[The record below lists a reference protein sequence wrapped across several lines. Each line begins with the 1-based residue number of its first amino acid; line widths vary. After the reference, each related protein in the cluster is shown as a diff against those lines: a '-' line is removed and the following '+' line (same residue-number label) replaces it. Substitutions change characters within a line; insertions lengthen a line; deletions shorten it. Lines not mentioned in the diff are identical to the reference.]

1 MLNLRV
7 IELRKRKKLRFMKR
21 NLLSILALG
30 LGLQSF
36 AQVVYTDITDVT
48 LTPVVGRET
57 LAIDLNNDG
66 TTDFT
71 MFALDTTVVE
81 QGQNI
86 PTKGVGIDIHGNN
99 EVDASSEAVG
109 TGSILAVTAYNNG
122 QAISSS
128 GNFMT
133 TTGTSGYWIP
143 GGAISLS
150 ADVPF
155 LGTTNGGNFTN
166 TTDLFVAVK
175 FEIGVSMPTTHY
187 GWIRVDVADNA
198 ANMTVKDFAYETTA
212 DAAVNPSITSIN
224 EQELAEAK
232 VFYAN
237 SELNINGVKGTYNVA
252 VVDLLG
258 KSISNTSV
266 NNTSV
271 ITLNNINN
279 GIYLVKITK
288 GNAIV
293 TKKVYIK

>member
-1 MLNLRV
+1 
-7 IELRKRKKLRFMKR
+7 MKR

-71 MFALDTTVVE
+71 IFALDTTIVE

-86 PTKGVGIDIHGNN
+86 PADGCAIDIHGNN
-99 EVDASSEAVG
+99 EVNATSQTLATGQIKAVIANSNG
-109 TGSILAVTAYNNG
+109 DTFDNSGAYMNG
-122 QAISSS
+122 SSS
-128 GNFMT
+128 GYRFPGGVLGI
-133 TTGTSGYWIP
+133 GTSI
-143 GGAISLS
+143 IS
-150 ADVPF
+150 
-155 LGTTNGGNFTN
+155 GGNFNN
-166 TTDLFVAVK
+166 TTDKFIAVK
-175 FEIGVSMPTTHY
+175 FEIGVSMATTHY
-187 GWIRVDVADNA
+187 GWIRVDVADDA
-198 ANMTVKDFAYETTA
+198 ASVTIKDFAYESTPDLA
-212 DAAVNPSITSIN
+212 INASITSIN
-224 EQELAEAK
+224 EQELAEAN

-266 NNTSV
+266 NNNSV

>member
-1 MLNLRV
+1 M
-7 IELRKRKKLRFMKR
+7 KK

-36 AQVVYTDITDVT
+36 AQIIYTDITDVT

-57 LAIDLNNDG
+57 LAVDLDNNG

-99 EVDASSEAVG
+99 EVDASSETVG

-122 QAISSS
+122 QTIDNS

-133 TTGTSGYWIP
+133 TTGTNGYWIP
-143 GGAISLS
+143 GGALAIS

-155 LGTTNGGNFTN
+155 LGTTNGGNFEN
-166 TTDLFVAVK
+166 SNDLFIAVK

-187 GWIRVDVADNA
+187 GWIRVDVASNA
-198 ANMTVKDFAYETTA
+198 GNMTIKDFAYESTPNGA
-212 DAAVNPSITSIN
+212 INPSVTSIT
-224 EQELAEAK
+224 EKELAK
-232 VFYAN
+232 TNVFFAN
-237 SELNINGVKGTYNVA
+237 NELNITGVEGTYNVA

-258 KSISNTSV
+258 KSISNTTV
-266 NNTSV
+266 NNNAV

-279 GIYLVKITK
+279 GIYLVKVTK
-288 GNAIV
+288 GNAVV